1 MISLKALCNNNTKRE
16 AKENGFATHP
26 SAVALIEEK
35 FRGWSPHRLPW
46 RKI

>member
-26 SAVALIEEK
+26 SGSGIDRREV
-35 FRGWSPHRLPW
+35 
-46 RKI
+46 